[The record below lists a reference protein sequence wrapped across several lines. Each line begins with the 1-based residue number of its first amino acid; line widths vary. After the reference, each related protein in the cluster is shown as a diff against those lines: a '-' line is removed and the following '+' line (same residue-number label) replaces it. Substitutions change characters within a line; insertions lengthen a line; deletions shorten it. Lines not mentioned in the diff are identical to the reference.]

1 MIQNLHTHTARCG
14 HAVGTDREYVLS
26 AIEGGFKT
34 LGFSEHS
41 PHIYP
46 GGYISKSHMPVALLP
61 DYTASIRRLAEEYSC
76 QLQILLGSEI
86 EYYPA
91 LFADSVNRLRDA
103 GVDYLILG
111 QHWVDNEVGHT
122 YLGRPFDD
130 PQTLKKYLRQA
141 ILGMD
146 SGLMTY
152 FCHPDVPNFTG
163 SRQLFDETMHLLCR
177 EANEHSLPVEYNLWG
192 IHKKGNYP
200 CERFWRIAAEEN
212 CRVVLGVDAHDPA
225 IFTNTALITKAESY
239 IKSLGMELIEQLPI
253 RSIQ

>member
-1 MIQNLHTHTARCG
+1 MIQNLHTHTLRCG
-14 HAVGTDREYVLS
+14 HATGTDEEYVLA
-26 AIEGGFKT
+26 AIDSGLKT

-41 PHIYP
+41 PHAYP
-46 GGYISKSHMPVALLP
+46 GGYISRSHMPIDLLP
-61 DYTASIRRLAEEYSC
+61 DYVRRIRDLADRYADKIN
-76 QLQILLGSEI
+76 ILLGSEI

-91 LFADSVNRLRDA
+91 LFSDSVKRLQDA

-130 PQTLKKYLRQA
+130 PEILKKYFRQA
-141 ILGMD
+141 VLGMD

-163 SRQLFDETMHLLCR
+163 SRQLYDETMRQLCK
-177 EANEHSLPVEYNLWG
+177 EANGHGLPVEYNLWG

-200 CERFWRIAAEEN
+200 CDRFWRIAAEEN
-212 CRVVLGVDAHDPA
+212 CKAVLGVDAHDPSV
-225 IFTNTALITKAESY
+225 FTDAELIAKGEQF